1 MIDQRTILKYR
12 ISLVSYN
19 RVRST
24 ENTSKGTTSL
34 WFKSLPHGREM
45 SVESG
50 GEGRGRIRVIW
61 QGNNNEADDTKR
73 SQRADEAL

>member
-50 GEGRGRIRVIW
+50 GEGRGKN
-61 QGNNNEADDTKR
+61 QSDLAGE
-73 SQRADEAL
+73 